1 MNLIPLLI
9 NQRLCSLKNTAQA
22 VISGN
27 LNTLAD
33 GASVRPSARRP
44 PVRSDSAS
52 KDGQVRCRAIPT
64 QARAALASCSRH
76 DPRQPTMILL
86 YAASRDP
93 RRGETPV
100 MCASTVQVAAPPG
113 EVVSNTG
120 KQNRKVLA
128 APVMESF
135 ASITGVTTLLRQKH
149 GNCPPP
155 PIFLH
160 SIPFSFVRRS
170 NYRLP
175 LIPSSDGS
183 HACAAE
189 MVRYREERNYE
200 P

>member
-1 MNLIPLLI
+1 M
-9 NQRLCSLKNTAQA
+9 
-22 VISGN
+22 
-27 LNTLAD
+27 
-33 GASVRPSARRP
+33 
-44 PVRSDSAS
+44 
-52 KDGQVRCRAIPT
+52 
-64 QARAALASCSRH
+64 
-76 DPRQPTMILL
+76 
-86 YAASRDP
+86 
-93 RRGETPV
+93 

-128 APVMESF
+128 TPVMESF

-170 NYRLP
+170 NHYLL
-175 LIPSSDGS
+175 LIPSLDGS

>member
-1 MNLIPLLI
+1 M
-9 NQRLCSLKNTAQA
+9 
-22 VISGN
+22 
-27 LNTLAD
+27 
-33 GASVRPSARRP
+33 
-44 PVRSDSAS
+44 
-52 KDGQVRCRAIPT
+52 
-64 QARAALASCSRH
+64 
-76 DPRQPTMILL
+76 
-86 YAASRDP
+86 
-93 RRGETPV
+93 
-100 MCASTVQVAAPPG
+100 MCASTVQVAALPG
-113 EVVSNTG
+113 DVVSNTG

-128 APVMESF
+128 APVMETF
-135 ASITGVTTLLRQKH
+135 ASVAGATTLLRQKH

>member
-1 MNLIPLLI
+1 MTTCRRQKGNAFLFLL
-9 NQRLCSLKNTAQA
+9 SMTANKVPSGSSDPKAGMAACFAKTSSAYNGTPVQPQSQA
-22 VISGN
+22 M
-27 LNTLAD
+27 
-33 GASVRPSARRP
+33 GAAR
-44 PVRSDSAS
+44 
-52 KDGQVRCRAIPT
+52 
-64 QARAALASCSRH
+64 
-76 DPRQPTMILL
+76 
-86 YAASRDP
+86 RDP
-93 RRGETPV
+93 RRGESPM

-128 APVMESF
+128 APVMG
-135 ASITGVTTLLRQKH
+135 ASASAAGATTLLRQKH

-175 LIPSSDGS
+175 LIPSLDGS

>member
-1 MNLIPLLI
+1 
-9 NQRLCSLKNTAQA
+9 
-22 VISGN
+22 
-27 LNTLAD
+27 
-33 GASVRPSARRP
+33 
-44 PVRSDSAS
+44 
-52 KDGQVRCRAIPT
+52 
-64 QARAALASCSRH
+64 
-76 DPRQPTMILL
+76 MILL

-93 RRGETPV
+93 RRGESPV
-100 MCASTVQVAAPPG
+100 MCASTVQVAALPG

-128 APVMESF
+128 APVTGAF
-135 ASITGVTTLLRQKH
+135 AFVAGATTLLRQKH

-155 PIFLH
+155 PIFLR

-170 NYRLP
+170 NHYLL

-183 HACAAE
+183 RACAAE

>member
-1 MNLIPLLI
+1 MKVLFVNLVYGTGSTGKIIADIMNL
-9 NQRLCSLKNTAQA
+9 LKKY
-22 VISGN
+22 GN
-27 LNTLAD
+27 DVKALYGT
-33 GASVRPSARRP
+33 GACT
-44 PVRSDSAS
+44 D
-52 KDGQVRCRAIPT
+52 
-64 QARAALASCSRH
+64 
-76 DPRQPTMILL
+76 
-86 YAASRDP
+86 
-93 RRGETPV
+93 
-100 MCASTVQVAAPPG
+100 
-113 EVVSNTG
+113 NTG

-128 APVMESF
+128 TPVMESF

-170 NYRLP
+170 NYHLP

-189 MVRYREERNYE
+189 IVKCGKENIYE

>member
-1 MNLIPLLI
+1 
-9 NQRLCSLKNTAQA
+9 
-22 VISGN
+22 
-27 LNTLAD
+27 
-33 GASVRPSARRP
+33 
-44 PVRSDSAS
+44 
-52 KDGQVRCRAIPT
+52 
-64 QARAALASCSRH
+64 
-76 DPRQPTMILL
+76 MILL

-128 APVMESF
+128 TPVMESF
-135 ASITGVTTLLRQKH
+135 ASITGVTTLLRQQH

-200 P
+200 PYSAVNDVCCSELCFAVSRKDTSDGKSERCRLWPTHHRRHFQRRALHQKSAPYGE

>member
-1 MNLIPLLI
+1 MQLSMYYQSLYLQITKGYV
-9 NQRLCSLKNTAQA
+9 RLKMECKDYILAQKTAIDALRFDPKDSELNMYAILAMGFQ
-22 VISGN
+22 GN
-27 LNTLAD
+27 LSMAQTYY
-33 GASVRPSARRP
+33 
-44 PVRSDSAS
+44 
-52 KDGQVRCRAIPT
+52 T
-64 QARAALASCSRH
+64 AAK
-76 DPRQPTMILL
+76 P

>member
-1 MNLIPLLI
+1 
-9 NQRLCSLKNTAQA
+9 
-22 VISGN
+22 
-27 LNTLAD
+27 
-33 GASVRPSARRP
+33 
-44 PVRSDSAS
+44 
-52 KDGQVRCRAIPT
+52 
-64 QARAALASCSRH
+64 
-76 DPRQPTMILL
+76 MILL
-86 YAASRDP
+86 YAAPGVP
-93 RRGETPV
+93 RRGESPV
-100 MCASTVQVAAPPG
+100 MCARTVQVAAPPG
-113 EVVSNTG
+113 EVVSSTG

-128 APVMESF
+128 APVMGAF
-135 ASITGVTTLLRQKH
+135 ASVAGATTLLRQKH

-160 SIPFSFVRRS
+160 LIPFSFVRRS